1 MSNNLFARSVH
12 DLTAAAWFGGSLMG
26 AVGLNGAAAQAK
38 DPVERAALST
48 AGWMRW
54 APVQASALGL
64 HLAAGLALKMGNKER
79 ELGQHGVARDTLV
92 KAAVTL
98 AGAGVTLYSGLLGK
112 KVGKLAEEGAEGA
125 TEPSPA
131 ASSELKAAQTQLKY
145 LQWAIPVFAG
155 TTIVLGAKH
164 GEMQRPEN
172 VLTGILRRLSGS

>member
-26 AVGLNGAAAQAK
+26 AVGLNGAAAHAK
-38 DPVERAALST
+38 DPVERASLST
-48 AGWMRW
+48 IG
-54 APVQASALGL
+54 GL
-64 HLAAGLALKMGNKER
+64 HVAAGLALKMANKER
-79 ELGQHGVARDTLV
+79 ELAQHGVARDSLI

-98 AGAGVTLYSGLLGK
+98 TGAGVTVYSGLLGR

-125 TEPSPA
+125 TEPSPT
-131 ASSELKAAQTQLKY
+131 ASAELAAAQKQLKY

-172 VLTGILRRLSGS
+172 VFTGLLRRLSWS

>member
-26 AVGLNGAAAQAK
+26 AVGLNGAAAHAK
-38 DPVERAALST
+38 DPVERASLST
-48 AGWMRW
+48 IGWMRW
-54 APVQASALGL
+54 APVQAAALGL
-64 HLAAGLALKMGNKER
+64 HVAAGLALKMANKER
-79 ELGQHGVARDTLV
+79 ELAQHGVARDSLI

-98 AGAGVTLYSGLLGK
+98 TGAGVTVYSGLLGR

-125 TEPSPA
+125 TEPSPT
-131 ASSELKAAQTQLKY
+131 ASAELAAAQKQLKY

-172 VLTGILRRLSGS
+172 VFTGLLRRLSWS